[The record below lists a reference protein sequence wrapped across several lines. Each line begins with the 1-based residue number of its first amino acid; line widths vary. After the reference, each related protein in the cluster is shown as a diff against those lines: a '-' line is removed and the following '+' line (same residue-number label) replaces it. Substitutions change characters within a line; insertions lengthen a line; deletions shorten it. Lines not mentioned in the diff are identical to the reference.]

1 MLFVS
6 QSRSSAV
13 SGIPNIDVITTGYQR
28 ASKVVFFAGRV
39 WYTGINSEGFTQ
51 KLYFSQIIEREE
63 QFGMCYQRNDPTSEL
78 NFDLLPSDGG
88 EISITE
94 AGTIYYLTVIDTYL
108 VIFASNGIWTISGS
122 QGVGFSTTDF
132 SIRKLYALDILE
144 TTSFVDVAGYPAWW
158 NSDGIYILTAGDISG
173 SFTVRSLTDNKLKK
187 FFDTIPLESKKWAKG
202 VFNPYTKVIQWC
214 YASSAPSS
222 ENDRYSFDKILNFNV
237 VSTAFYPWDIPDHP
251 NDIVGLFLYAGPSSV
266 VSDQPVLADS
276 VTVTSDSETVT
287 SEENIISE
295 LNPTFKYITYTG
307 SSTLTFSET
316 NDIDYVDWQSSGNS
330 LNYSSFFVT
339 GYRIH
344 GQGNKDFQSNYVTVY
359 SETKDTPSIFH

>member
-1 MLFVS
+1 MELC
-6 QSRSSAV
+6 R
-13 SGIPNIDVITTGYQR
+13 R
-28 ASKVVFFAGRV
+28 
-39 WYTGINSEGFTQ
+39 
-51 KLYFSQIIEREE
+51 
-63 QFGMCYQRNDPTSEL
+63 TSL
-78 NFDLLPSDGG
+78 TCFPV
-88 EISITE
+88 
-94 AGTIYYLTVIDTYL
+94 TI
-108 VIFASNGIWTISGS
+108 
-122 QGVGFSTTDF
+122 
-132 SIRKLYALDILE
+132 
-144 TTSFVDVAGYPAWW
+144 AWC

-359 SETKDTPSIFH
+359 SETKDTPSIFHFNGYWDFTNNVASGKVSTKQYVNLANTEYDYSRRRLKVRGQGHSLQFRVQSITDNPFNTTGS